1 MIPHL
6 VAGEIRETL
15 LDYLRSTW
23 QLADRDMERA
33 LLAFLAG
40 ERGMFK
46 GPWVRLGLPFSL
58 APEDQAVP
66 LDVRP
71 AYRPYLHQLLA
82 WQRLSSRHG
91 HEPEAT
97 IVTTGTGSGKTECF
111 LYPILDHALRALNRR
126 EKGIQAILL
135 YPMNALA
142 ADQARRM
149 AAIVHGDER
158 LRGRLRIGMFVGGKG
173 QHREMGPTHCIDDN
187 SHMLR
192 NPPDI
197 LLTNYRMLDLLLQR
211 PSDAGLWAHN
221 PPGRLRYLVLDEL
234 HTYDGAQGTDV
245 ACLVRR
251 LGARLGGADSI
262 CPVGTSATVTG
273 GADTTGELLRF
284 AKRVFDQEFSEDAL
298 IGESRLLATEL
309 FEGFGAESPA
319 GEAGLPTDATGLSPA
334 PQEEADAHVRA
345 VARAWFPGDPGLSGA
360 SDEDFRVRLGE
371 AVMRH
376 PAARALVR
384 TAAQRLLPWEVV
396 CREVRAAVPALAAR
410 TEADSEA
417 LLGSLLAMIAW
428 SKRLVGSK
436 RMPLV
441 SVQVQLWV
449 REVRR
454 LLRDVTAAGEAPRFR
469 WLDDGPPP
477 EGTLALP
484 MTYCRECGHAGWVT
498 VTTGTGERLESAYA
512 EIARAVQERSP
523 DVRYLHHD
531 ASVHAEDGTTPARKA
546 LDLAA
551 RELFDVKELRLGR
564 VAVFAQADTEGSSGR
579 GQQRCPACDARDAM
593 RLLASR
599 SASLTSVAV
608 GHLFTTPLN
617 TDRKLLA
624 FSDSVQ
630 DASHRAGFFGGR
642 TYRFALRSAIL
653 AVVPVEGAIPL
664 ASLGAAMFAHWPPRV
679 AEGARWNEAAA
690 FVGAFLP
697 RDMEFLESNVQ
708 WEQALSDHEARA
720 REAEK
725 RGEPL
730 NDTTPRPPDKLVAD
744 VAERLRWEATRELG
758 VASRIGRTLE
768 QSGCL
773 AVTVDPARFE
783 EAVSRAARVLPEKLG
798 ALQGVPRAAFAR
810 LLAGLVTRLR
820 LRGGVLDPLLE
831 GYVESG
837 GQPFHLTKQM
847 SPLLSPFGQFTNKPV
862 FLTSEPKPRPHQFDS
877 LMPAEKRTWLTD
889 WLHRALEVELDAH
902 EVRDLGAALAPILVQ
917 AEILGERTMTAKHKA
932 WGLLP
937 DALWVSRAHVWRRCG
952 ACGNVLATVG
962 GSATDPLGAPC
973 LRMRCEGRYETV
985 SEAEERTATYY
996 RRYYARGALGR
1007 VFPREHTG
1015 LLGREE
1021 RENVEIEFKE
1031 RPRPNAASL
1040 LSCTPT
1046 LEMGIDIGDLSATL
1060 LCSVPPSPASYV
1072 QRVGRAGR
1080 ETGNAL
1086 LVSFAAT
1093 RPHDLYYFEDP
1104 LAVMAGAIH
1113 PPGCFLDAPEV
1124 LKRQALAFSFD
1135 RLAKDGHKMGG
1146 HLREVLRDTTPP
1158 FPERV
1163 LAAIAERRESLKKG
1177 FLELFSKQLTS
1188 ESRRRIEAFFE
1199 PEGDGLAPVERRL
1212 ADEIRG
1218 VRAQR
1223 DELKSRVDRLSVRIE
1238 KLGADEA
1245 EKKKLEDPE
1254 RELADLKFEK
1264 SYAWAELKGLLDQD
1278 IWQFL
1283 CDRSALPNYAFPEAG
1298 VKLDAYVRR
1307 EGAAQEVEQLS
1318 WVRPPASAIAEL
1330 APFNTFYGSARR
1342 VTVQNIDLKHGGAPG
1357 QWQLC
1362 KECHHMAEVAKQPD
1376 PMPAS
1381 CPACGAGGW
1390 SEVGRRKWLSP
1401 MTHVRAFARL
1411 RDATVGDE
1419 SEDRDRAYY
1428 ETHNFYDPA
1437 ETKAI
1442 QAWINR
1448 DKGFGFELLPRLTLR
1463 RINFGPRDAKAP
1475 GVQVAGRVVPEVSFE
1490 VCTECGQVQ
1499 RPEGRAPDPSW
1510 PEHWTTCT
1518 RRRMPRDKQ
1527 SLRAMHLVR
1536 KLESEA
1542 LRMVVPISDH
1552 EWARR
1557 LPNLRGALRLGLRRY
1572 FGGDPD
1578 FLLVDSYDEPLP
1590 GLEGRRRYL
1599 VVLDLVP
1606 GGTGMLVDLA
1616 HGKGAKL
1623 KQVLLLAKEALEK
1636 CPCNARGDVKACH
1649 LCLYAYR
1656 EQDSLPLL
1664 DRDVALG
1671 ELNKLLD
1678 GFEGLLL
1685 GDTVASLA
1693 QEGVLES
1700 ELERRFVRRI
1710 EDRVREQQGSKGD
1723 VGAASFE
1730 RQDEGSWRLV
1740 VGGRAWKM
1748 RAQVL
1753 IDEDKAEHRCE
1764 ADFVFSPEVPERG
1777 VLPVAVF
1784 TDGAAYHVKPREA
1797 RGRIEDDLRKRLG
1810 LSRAGNYMSWSITWR
1825 DVNEHETNKAEDRI
1839 QEWWP
1844 DVAFRSQIGKLAAA
1858 LKLEGALAVLDR
1870 DPLTG
1875 LLAHLREP
1883 AKLRT
1888 LAALAAFILLHQR
1901 GKQLPAAA
1909 AAAHHEDAREAVTP
1923 NVSPAEAVSGSDT
1936 LLAKAVF
1943 GGDGEGLIVVSAP
1956 REAFATLTSNP
1967 DRAAVTLRLDDS
1979 AERRKTPTFQTVWRQ
1994 ALRAWNLLQA
2004 LRGAVV
2010 ASAEQLAALAPDEG
2024 AARGAG
2030 ALVRSKALSEAP
2042 PRKAPSV
2049 APPGALSAQAEGVL
2063 AEIQDPRAREVVR
2076 AVVSRSAKLPQVP
2089 YEVREGMKGTIGDI
2103 EVGWPD
2109 ERVGAYLDE
2118 QREAAERL
2126 RARGWKVF
2134 PIEAGLSEA
2143 ALLQA
2148 LGIEEA

>member
-23 QLADRDMERA
+23 QLADRDLERA
-33 LLAFLAG
+33 LLAFLGG

-58 APEDQAVP
+58 APEDAAIP

-71 AYRPYLHQLLA
+71 PYRPYLHQLLA

-126 EKGIQAILL
+126 EKGIGAILL

-142 ADQARRM
+142 SDQARRM
-149 AAIVHGDER
+149 AAIVHADER

-192 NPPDI
+192 HPPDI

-221 PPGRLRYLVLDEL
+221 TPGRLRYLVLDEL

-251 LGARLGGADSI
+251 LGARLGGAESI
-262 CPVGTSATVTG
+262 CPVGTSATVSG
-273 GADTTGELLRF
+273 GADTTEELLKF
-284 AKRVFDQEFSEDAL
+284 ARRVFDQEFPEEAL
-298 IGESRLLATEL
+298 IGESRLTSAEL
-309 FEGFGAESPA
+309 FERCGAETPA
-319 GEAGLPTDATGLSPA
+319 ETATLPADAAGLSPA

-345 VARAWFPGDPGLSGA
+345 VARAWFGGDPALEEASG
-360 SDEDFRVRLGE
+360 EDFRVRLGE
-371 AVMRH
+371 VVMRH

-384 TAAQRLLPWEVV
+384 TAAQRLLPWDVL
-396 CREVRAAVPALAAR
+396 CREVRASLPSLAAR
-410 TEADSEA
+410 TEADAEA
-417 LLGSLLAMIAW
+417 LLASLLSMIAW
-428 SKRLVGSK
+428 SKQPVGAK

-477 EGTLALP
+477 QGTLALP

-498 VTTGTGERLESAYA
+498 VAPGFGHKLEEAYA

-531 ASVHAEDGTTPARKA
+531 GSVRADDGETPARRA

-551 RELFDVKELRLGR
+551 RELFEVKEMRPGR
-564 VAVFAQADTEGSSGR
+564 VALFAQADEEGSSGK
-579 GQQRCPACDARDAM
+579 GQQKCPACGARDAM

-642 TYRFALRSAIL
+642 TYRFALRSAML
-653 AVVPVEGAIPL
+653 AVVPAEGGIPL
-664 ASLGAAMFAHWPPRV
+664 AAIGPAMSAHWPSRV
-679 AEGARWNEAAA
+679 AEGRWDEAAA

-697 RDMEFLESNVQ
+697 RDLEFLQANVQ
-708 WEQALSDHEARA
+708 WEQALSDHEART

-725 RGEPL
+725 RGEPV
-730 NDTTPRPPDKLVAD
+730 NDTMPRPPEALVSA

-773 AVTVDPARFE
+773 AVTVDPARFGW
-783 EAVSRAARVLPEKLG
+783 AVARATSLLPEKLG
-798 ALQGVPRAAFAR
+798 ALQGVPREAFAQ

-820 LRGGVLDPLLE
+820 LRGGVLDPFLDR
-831 GYVESG
+831 YVESG
-837 GQPFHLTKQM
+837 GTGFMLSKQM
-847 SPLLSPFGQFTNKPV
+847 APLLSPFGQFTSKPK
-862 FLTSEPKPRPHQFDS
+862 FLTSEPKPGPQHFDS
-877 LMPAEKRTWLTD
+877 LMPAERRTWFGD
-889 WLHRALEVELDAH
+889 WTHRVLGVDLGAD

-917 AEILGERTMTAKHKA
+917 AEIFGERTMSAKHKA

-937 DALWVSRAHVWRRCG
+937 DALLVSRAHVGRRCG
-952 ACGNVLATVG
+952 ACGSVLATVI
-962 GSATDPLGAPC
+962 GSVTDPLGAPC

-996 RRYYARGALGR
+996 RRYYARGSLGR

-1031 RPRPNAASL
+1031 RPRPNAANL

-1124 LKRQALAFSFD
+1124 LKRQALAFCFD

-1146 HLREVLRDTTPP
+1146 HLREVLRDTTPL
-1158 FPERV
+1158 FPQRV
-1163 LAAIAERRESLKKG
+1163 LAAIAERRESLKAG
-1177 FLELFSKQLTS
+1177 FLELFKRQLTP
-1188 ESRRRIEAFFE
+1188 ESKKRIEAFFE
-1199 PEGDGLAPVERRL
+1199 PESDGIAPVERRL
-1212 ADEIRG
+1212 GDEIRG

-1223 DELKSRVDRLSVRIE
+1223 DELKSRVDKLSVRIE
-1238 KLGADEA
+1238 KLGADDA
-1245 EKKKLEDPE
+1245 EKKKLEDPD
-1254 RELADLKFEK
+1254 RELSDLRFEK

-1278 IWQFL
+1278 LWQFL

-1298 VKLDAYVRR
+1298 VKLDAYVRK
-1307 EGAAQEVEQLS
+1307 EGPAEEVQQLS
-1318 WVRPPASAIAEL
+1318 WVRPPASAISEL

-1381 CPACGAGGW
+1381 CPACGAEGW
-1390 SEVGRRKWLSP
+1390 SEIGRRKWLAP
-1401 MTHVRAFARL
+1401 MTHVRAFAL
-1411 RDATVGDE
+1411 HRDATVGDE

-1428 ETHNFYDPA
+1428 EAYNFYDPA
-1437 ETKAI
+1437 DTKPI
-1442 QAWINR
+1442 QAWVNR
-1448 DKGFGFELLPRLTLR
+1448 DKGFGFELLPRLSLR

-1475 GVQVAGRVVPEVSFE
+1475 KVQVAGREVPEVGFE
-1490 VCTECGQVQ
+1490 VCTDCGQVQ

-1518 RRRMPRDKQ
+1518 RRRLPRDKQ

-1542 LRMVVPISDH
+1542 LRMVVPISNH
-1552 EWARR
+1552 EWTTR

-1616 HGKGAKL
+1616 YGKGAKL
-1623 KQVLLLAKEALEK
+1623 KQVLVLAKEALEK
-1636 CPCNARGDVKACH
+1636 CPCNEREDVKACH

-1656 EQDSLPLL
+1656 EQDALPLL
-1664 DRDVALG
+1664 DREIAIEELDRLLG
-1671 ELNKLLD
+1671 
-1678 GFEGLLL
+1678 GFDGLLL

-1693 QEGVLES
+1693 QESVLES
-1700 ELERRFVRRI
+1700 ELERRFVGRI
-1710 EDRVREQQGSKGD
+1710 EAWVREQQGTKGD
-1723 VGAASFE
+1723 VSAASFE
-1730 RQDEGSWRLV
+1730 RLDERSWRLV

-1748 RAQVL
+1748 RAQVP
-1753 IDEDKAEHRCE
+1753 IDEDQAEHRCE
-1764 ADFVFSPEVPERG
+1764 ADFVFSPEVPGGG

-1810 LSRAGNYMSWSITWR
+1810 LSRPGHYLSWSITWR

-1839 QEWWP
+1839 PEWWP
-1844 DVAFRSQIGKLAAA
+1844 DAAFRSQTGKLAAA
-1858 LKLEGALAVLDR
+1858 LKLEGILAVLDR
-1870 DPLTG
+1870 DPITG
-1875 LLAHLREP
+1875 LLAHLKEP
-1883 AKLRT
+1883 GKLRT
-1888 LAALAAFILLHQR
+1888 LAALVVFILLHQR
-1901 GKQLPAAA
+1901 GKQLPAGVAA
-1909 AAAHHEDAREAVTP
+1909 GHHDDAREALVP
-1923 NVSPAEAVSGSDT
+1923 SVSPAEVVHGSDT
-1936 LLAKAVF
+1936 LLAKTVF

-1956 REAFATLTSNP
+1956 REAFATLTAKP
-1967 DRAAVTLRLDDS
+1967 ERAAVTLRLDDR
-1979 AERRKTPTFQTVWRQ
+1979 AERRKTGTFQIVWRQ

-2004 LRGAVV
+2004 LPGAVI
-2010 ASAEQLAALAPDEG
+2010 ASAEQLADLAADEG
-2024 AARGAG
+2024 VVGA
-2030 ALVRSKALSEAP
+2030 VRTKALSEAP
-2042 PRKAPSV
+2042 PRRAPSV
-2049 APPGALSAQAEGVL
+2049 APPGALPEEAEGVL
-2063 AEIQDPRAREVVR
+2063 AEIQDGGARQVVR
-2076 AVVSRSAKLPQVP
+2076 GVVSRGAKLPQVP
-2089 YEVREGMKGTIGDI
+2089 YEVSEGMKGTIGDI

-2109 ERVGAYLDE
+2109 ERVGVYLDE
-2118 QREAAERL
+2118 QREAADRL
-2126 RARGWKVF
+2126 RSQGWTLF
-2134 PIEAGLSEA
+2134 PIEAGLGEA
-2143 ALLQA
+2143 VLLQA
-2148 LGIEEA
+2148 LRIETEEA